1 MITCRKA
8 ALFPAIL
15 ISVLL
20 SGCGDSGGGFWNEKT
35 EADESSTST
44 ETETTTEETIKIQL
58 GRVDSGEFVAGELSL
73 SATNIQAYGS
83 SIVSAAVYDVEGN
96 VYTDPVSI
104 SFKSNCSST
113 QLAKITSPVST
124 ENGIAETSYTA
135 AGCEG
140 TDTITASVTVDD
152 EVLTATAT
160 VEVEPAV
167 IHSLRFESASPT
179 QLFIRGLGQVEES
192 IVQFRIL
199 DKEGRPVPNKEVA
212 FSLGTE
218 IGGVSLSD
226 TLVTSDTSGVVKTA
240 IHAGTKPTT
249 VEVRAVLVENQNI
262 VATSD
267 TLVISTGVPDEN
279 SMTLAASVFNPE
291 AWNIVNNEVQITAVA
306 GDHANNPVPDG
317 TLVYFTAEGG
327 QIDPKCETQNGSC
340 SVTWRSSAPYPCY
353 GRASILAVMKGEE
366 SFTDSNSNGVFD
378 DLEAFNDM
386 PEVFRDDNENGSYDT
401 DSEEFWDFNQNDT
414 YDLADGKYNGVLC
427 QVSDEPDSLCSS
439 EKNIYISRQ
448 LELIMAGSTA
458 RLEVFQEAEGG
469 NELPLEGNTIVV
481 KDNGAVVSVEMS
493 GYLWRDDLVGKCS
506 PEHEDAVAHQPM
518 PAGTTI
524 SFELKKGELLSEK
537 TYTMGS
543 TSTGGAVSYPVI
555 IAPPSDAE
563 PGDVSLLTIKVET
576 PGGNGVEGKTTYT
589 YVNLLFDVTAEE
601 TPEE

>member
-1 MITCRKA
+1 MITCKKA
-8 ALFPAIL
+8 ALLPAIL

-35 EADESSTST
+35 EADENSSSSNT
-44 ETETTTEETIKIQL
+44 ETPTEETIKKQL
-58 GRVDSGEFVAGELSL
+58 GSVNSGAFVAGELSL
-73 SATNIQAYGS
+73 SATNIQAYGTS
-83 SIVSAAVYDVEGN
+83 LVSAAVYDVEGN
-96 VYTDPVSI
+96 VYTDAVSV
-104 SFKSNCSST
+104 SFRSTCSSA
-113 QLAKITSPVST
+113 QLAQITSPVST
-124 ENGIAETSYTA
+124 ENGIAETRYTA
-135 AGCEG
+135 VGCEG
-140 TDTITASVTVDD
+140 SDTITASVTIDD
-152 EVLTATAT
+152 DVLTATAT
-160 VEVEPAV
+160 IEVEPAI

-179 QLFIRGLGQVEES
+179 KLFIRGLGQAEES
-192 IVQFRIL
+192 IVQFRVL
-199 DKEGRPVPNKEVA
+199 DKEGRPVPNQEVL

-226 TLVTSDTSGVVKTA
+226 TVVMSDISGVVKTA

-249 VEVRAVLVENQNI
+249 VEVRATLVDNPNI

-267 TLVISTGVPDEN
+267 TLVISTGVADEN
-279 SMTLAASVFNPE
+279 SMTLAASVLNPE

-327 QIDPKCETQNGSC
+327 QVDPKCETQNGSC

-353 GRASILAVMKGEE
+353 GRSSILAVMKGEE

-378 DLEAFNDM
+378 DSEAFDDM

-401 DSEEFWDFNQNDT
+401 DSEEFWDFNQNNV
-414 YDLADGKYNGVLC
+414 YDQADNKYNGVLC
-427 QVSDEPDSLCSS
+427 QVSDDPDSLCSS

-448 LELIMAGSTA
+448 LELVMAGSSA
-458 RLEVFQEAEGG
+458 RLAIFQETDSGTET
-469 NELPLEGNTIVV
+469 PLIDNTIVV
-481 KDNGAVVSVEMS
+481 KDSGAVVSVEMS
-493 GYLWRDDLVGKCS
+493 GYLWRDDLIGKCS
-506 PEHEDAVAHQPM
+506 PEHEDATVQQPM

-524 SFELKKGELLSEK
+524 TFELKKGELLSEK

-543 TSTGGAVSYPVI
+543 TSVSGAVSFPII

-576 PGGNGVEGKTTYT
+576 PGGNGVEGKTTYS
-589 YVNLLFDVTAEE
+589 YVNLLFDITAEE
-601 TPEE
+601 TEEE